1 MLNFEDS
8 RSSRIGRHRMPC
20 LTGWFFCLALIPSA
34 LPGVGFPRQVP
45 TKKPPAL
52 IRDTGVA
59 EGKTDAETVLKK
71 EYNPRLAQKS
81 LEVGKDYLKKGNYE
95 AAISRFLEAIEYQ
108 PDLVAAYD
116 VLGRAYEKNGDK
128 ARALGV
134 YKDFL
139 TRYPDSSKASEFKSR
154 SARLEKEK

>member
-1 MLNFEDS
+1 
-8 RSSRIGRHRMPC
+8 MPC
-20 LTGWFFCLALIPSA
+20 RGCVFCLALILSA
-34 LPGVGFPRQVP
+34 YTSAGFPRQ
-45 TKKPPAL
+45 TTAKKPPAL

-59 EGKTDAETVLKK
+59 EGKTEAETVLKK

-81 LEVGKDYLKKGNYE
+81 LEVGKDYFKRGNSE

-108 PDLVAAYD
+108 PNLAAAYD
-116 VLGRAYEKNGDK
+116 ALGRAYEKTGDK
-128 ARALGV
+128 AKALAV

-139 TRYPDSSKASEFKSR
+139 AKYPDSPKASDFKSR